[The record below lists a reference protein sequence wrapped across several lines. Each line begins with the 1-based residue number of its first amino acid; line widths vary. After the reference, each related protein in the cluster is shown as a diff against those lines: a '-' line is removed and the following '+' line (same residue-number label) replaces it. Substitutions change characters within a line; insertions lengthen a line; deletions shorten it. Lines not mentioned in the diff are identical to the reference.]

1 MLEDRELLRAAY
13 ADFNARRIDDVLS
26 RLHPNVEWANGM
38 EGGHELGR
46 DAVRSYWTRQ
56 WGMLDPN
63 VEPLEIEP
71 DEAGRLVV
79 LVHQVVRD
87 KKGSL
92 LLDRNVRHAY
102 RIEEGLIR
110 RMDILED
117 GATQTK

>member
-13 ADFNARRIDDVLS
+13 ADFNARRIDEVLA

-46 DAVRSYWTRQ
+46 EAVRSYWTRQ
-56 WGMLDPN
+56 WGILDPK
-63 VEPLEIEP
+63 VEPLGIEP
-71 DEAGRLVV
+71 DATGRLVV

-87 KKGSL
+87 KKGVL

-102 RIEEGLIR
+102 RIEEGLIL

-117 GATQTK
+117 ETS